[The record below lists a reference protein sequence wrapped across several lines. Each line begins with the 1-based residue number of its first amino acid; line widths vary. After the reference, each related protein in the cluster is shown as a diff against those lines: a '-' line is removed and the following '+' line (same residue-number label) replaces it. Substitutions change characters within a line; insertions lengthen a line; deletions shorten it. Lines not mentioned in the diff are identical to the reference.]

1 MKKFKKYLN
10 KFLKYFLII
19 LILITILI
27 SFKYLKVQSNKLTLN
42 NFIINKNKCNI
53 FLVEKEEEPK
63 PKSVKYK
70 RYFKKLSW

>member
-1 MKKFKKYLN
+1 MKKYKKYLN
-10 KFLKYFLII
+10 KFLKYFFVI

-53 FLVEKEEEPK
+53 FLVQEDDEPIMK
-63 PKSVKYK
+63 VKKYYK
-70 RYFKKLSW
+70 FYNKVV

>member
-27 SFKYLKVQSNKLTLN
+27 SFKYLKVKSNKLTLN
-42 NFIINKNKCNI
+42 NFINNENKCNI
-53 FLVEKEEEPK
+53 FLVQDKDEPK
-63 PKSVKYK
+63 PKRVKFK
-70 RYFKKLSW
+70 RYFNKFMG